1 VHKFS
6 KFIHGGATLLP
17 ELVQAVPYWVD
28 DESVRPSMLQ
38 SAPAPALEAPPSR
51 SSGAAPARAAKP
63 RRRGGGDDLT
73 HPLLG
78 DAPTLQL
85 LAPRDGGG
93 RDDGGDGPGGGL
105 LGWWFGG
112 RSAPTAT
119 APPMA
124 RTTPMRVEPKT
135 FLANERTF
143 LSWLHMAVTVGSIA
157 AALLGFAGSERAR
170 GSHAGA
176 RASALVEI
184 IALILLPVAVLMVA
198 YSLTVFVWRSKAI
211 QKKQARREEGQ
222 TGVGAARAHV
232 PWIPTRPPPLPSLD
246 RLHRR
251 PARPARPR
259 RRRNHGADRD
269 PPRLPD
275 RRGARRGRRR
285 AVAAAAAAAVA
296 AAAAGAGAAALILA
310 LDGGVRK
317 GGRAVF
323 IGGGGGGGGRA

>member
-1 VHKFS
+1 MHKFS

-51 SSGAAPARAAKP
+51 SAGGAARAAKP

-85 LAPRDGGG
+85 LAPRDGDRRGE
-93 RDDGGDGPGGGL
+93 DGGGFGGGL

-112 RSAPTAT
+112 RSAPAAA
-119 APPMA
+119 APPPLA

-170 GSHAGA
+170 GSHAGD
-176 RASALVEI
+176 RASALVEV
-184 IALILLPVAVLMVA
+184 IALILLPVAVIMVA
-198 YSLTVFVWRSKAI
+198 YSLTVFVWRSRAI
-211 QKKQARREEGQ
+211 QQKQ
-222 TGVGAARAHV
+222 VGAGCRFGGLARSQ
-232 PWIPTRPPPLPSLD
+232 PQPNPNNPPTPTS
-246 RLHRR
+246 
-251 PARPARPR
+251 
-259 RRRNHGADRD
+259 
-269 PPRLPD
+269 
-275 RRGARRGRRR
+275 
-285 AVAAAAAAAVA
+285 
-296 AAAAGAGAAALILA
+296 
-310 LDGGVRK
+310 
-317 GGRAVF
+317 
-323 IGGGGGGGGRA
+323 